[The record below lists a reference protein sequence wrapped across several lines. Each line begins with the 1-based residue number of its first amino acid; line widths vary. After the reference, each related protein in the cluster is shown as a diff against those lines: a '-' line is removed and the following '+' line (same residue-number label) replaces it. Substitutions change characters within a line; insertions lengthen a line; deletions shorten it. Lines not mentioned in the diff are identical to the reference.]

1 MTICKFQTSTKEK
14 IGIIIF
20 TIGVAIGLTS
30 WLMAMASGLQG
41 PEGIYPIDYFDWNI
55 ITLLLPFVFIMVISV
70 GAKMAERVIYEFP
83 LRVKYVLV
91 ILPSIVCVSIGVLFS
106 HIGYWPLLIVFVIFD
121 FILTYLAVQV
131 FRKKWTRKQKITS
144 LLLGFGILSSLIV
157 FFWWAG
163 TSGFCDFNQCDTTIE
178 ISEIRVPESILW
190 DTNIPADFVITNTGN
205 EEAKNCKLS
214 WRYPTDEENSD
225 IMFSSIFSLSPE
237 KEKKIHFLSEEGV
250 KNTGWGFGLPYCYV
264 PYLYDLKWT
273 AKISCENASPKEIE
287 KSISIECLDK

>member
-1 MTICKFQTSTKEK
+1 MKEK

-20 TIGVAIGLTS
+20 TIGVVLGLTS
-30 WLMAMASGLQG
+30 WLMAMISGLQG
-41 PEGIYPIDYFDWNI
+41 PEGTYPIEYFDWNK
-55 ITLLLPFVFIMVISV
+55 ITLLLPFVFMIVISV
-70 GAKMAERVIYEFP
+70 GGKMAKRAIYEFP
-83 LRVKYVLV
+83 LWVKYVLV
-91 ILPSIVCVSIGVLFS
+91 ILPSIVCGSVGVLFS
-106 HIGYWPLLIVFVIFD
+106 HIGYWPLLVVFVIFA

-131 FRKKWTRKQKITS
+131 FRKKWTNKQKIMS
-144 LLLGFGILSSLIV
+144 LLLSFGLLSILIV

-163 TSGFCDFNQCDTTIE
+163 TSGFCNFNQCDTSVE
-178 ISEIRVPESILW
+178 ISEIKVPESIHW
-190 DTNIPADFVITNTGN
+190 ETNIPAGFVIANTGN

-237 KEKKIHFLSEEGV
+237 KEKKIHFLSEQGV

-273 AKISCENASPKEIE
+273 AKVSCETASPTEVE
-287 KSISIECLDK
+287 KPILIECMNK